1 MIKFSK
7 KLNKG
12 KLYLIPTILGEDTR
26 DLFLSNIALHHI
38 KRINVFIVEK
48 IKTARKH
55 IKLSCQDKNINNIIF
70 YEYGKH
76 NKLSLEKDFLPHI
89 LNKQDV
95 GILSE
100 SGLPC
105 IADPGSKIVEYAHN
119 LNINVIPISGPSSIF
134 LSLMASGMNGQ
145 NFSFNGY
152 LPIERKERSYTI
164 KKLEH
169 LARKSNQTQIF
180 IETPYRN
187 NKLFE
192 TIINT
197 CNNKTKLCIA
207 ANITKKDEYIK
218 TMSIIEWKKEKI
230 DLHKKPCVFLIS

>member
-1 MIKFSK
+1 M
-7 KLNKG
+7 NKG
-12 KLYLIPTILGEDTR
+12 RLYLIPTILGENTGN
-26 DLFLSNIALHHI
+26 LSLSNTALYHI
-38 KRINVFIVEK
+38 KRINIFIVEN

-55 IKLSCQDKNINNIIF
+55 IKLSCQKKDINNIIF
-70 YEYGKH
+70 YEYGKY

-89 LNKQDV
+89 LNKEDV

-105 IADPGSKIVEYAHN
+105 IADPGNKIVEYAHN
-119 LNINVIPISGPSSIF
+119 LNIKVVPISGPSSIF

-152 LPIERKERSYTI
+152 LPIDKKERAARIRKLEYLA
-164 KKLEH
+164 KKLD
-169 LARKSNQTQIF
+169 QTQVF

-192 TIINT
+192 TIVKT

-207 ANITKKDEYIK
+207 SNITQENEYIK
-218 TMSIIEWKKEKI
+218 TMSIIEWKSKEI
-230 DLHKKPCVFLIS
+230 DLHKKLCVFLISLSRNN